1 MAQNGG
7 EDGKR
12 EFLLSHN
19 EKLNTRTERI
29 ASIQKE
35 YDDLIFM
42 QIDVDCDVISQ
53 SYGK

>member
-19 EKLNTRTERI
+19 EKLNTRTERVAYI
-29 ASIQKE
+29 SNE
-35 YDDLIFM
+35 YEDLIFM
-42 QIDVDCDVISQ
+42 QIDVDCDVIGQ